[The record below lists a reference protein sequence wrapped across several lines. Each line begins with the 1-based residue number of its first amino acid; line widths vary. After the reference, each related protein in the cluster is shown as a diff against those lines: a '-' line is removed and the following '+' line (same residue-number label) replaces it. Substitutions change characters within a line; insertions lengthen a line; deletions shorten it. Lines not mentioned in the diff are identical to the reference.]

1 MNLYDAGSLLLGK
14 RQKNPFTSREKALS
28 FFRLKRTRNLDNCN
42 DCPRLDTKKK
52 SSRSFHLGCKKNISK
67 LARVTVFENKVPQ
80 PEAAIF
86 LGKRLSVSG
95 TVVFRLLI
103 H

>member
-1 MNLYDAGSLLLGK
+1 MLAVFSLEYARKIPPRVEK
-14 RQKNPFTSREKALS
+14 RHSA

-42 DCPRLDTKKK
+42 GCSLLDTKKK
-52 SSRSFHLGCKKNISK
+52 SSTSFYLRCKKNISK
-67 LARVTVFENKVPQ
+67 SARVTVFENKEPQ

-86 LGKRLSVSG
+86 LGKRLSVSD
-95 TVVFRLLI
+95 TVMFRLLI